1 MTLPSL
7 SFQTEIFQTEVTKV
21 LEGQALSEMI
31 MRLGKRWFHKEMMED
46 FELFVF
52 LAVSSAC
59 IWMPFTLNALKAL
72 NPVPPPPNCFS
83 QPKGSPVCHGKLKL
97 PSELGFPT
105 STARW
110 QRLSV
115 ATFLRVLPLRPSKRL
130 GDNDHVVNRS
140 AALEAAQIWEKGRAL
155 WNELIKL

>member
-1 MTLPSL
+1 
-7 SFQTEIFQTEVTKV
+7 
-21 LEGQALSEMI
+21 
-31 MRLGKRWFHKEMMED
+31 MMEKD
-46 FELFVF
+46 VISQVNDGGFRAFHF
-52 LAVSSAC
+52 LAVSPAY

-72 NPVPPPPNCFS
+72 NPVFPPKLLQS
-83 QPKGSPVCHGKLKL
+83 TRRSPVCHGKLKL

-105 STARW
+105 SIARW

-115 ATFLRVLPLRPSKRL
+115 ATFLRVLPLRPSESL

-140 AALEAAQIWEKGRAL
+140 AVLEAAQIWEKGRAL